1 MKPPRAVAALFVL
14 AALVAGCGPGADG
27 GSAKGGK
34 AMHLQ
39 QGAERADA
47 ILQETLGAVR
57 PELKW
62 NHGPGGSAG
71 CTKGLAGAATGTGA
85 ADRIITIMT
94 IVSEQRR
101 DSLLG
106 MIEQAW
112 KDRGYTFTHAN
123 KSRKVP
129 RIHASTPD
137 GYSLSVEV
145 GGEGQVFLQAATP
158 CLRDTDVMEPATKP
172 NTPQRK
178 GPFPQRPDERDE
190 FWSATTPAQQ

>member
-1 MKPPRAVAALFVL
+1 
-14 AALVAGCGPGADG
+14 
-27 GSAKGGK
+27 
-34 AMHLQ
+34 
-39 QGAERADA
+39 
-47 ILQETLGAVR
+47 
-57 PELKW
+57 
-62 NHGPGGSAG
+62 
-71 CTKGLAGAATGTGA
+71 
-85 ADRIITIMT
+85 MT

-145 GGEGQVFLQAATP
+145 GGEGQFFLEAATP

-178 GPFPQRPDERDE
+178 GPFPQRPDEHDE
-190 FWSATTPAQQ
+190 FWSATTPVQQ